1 MVANVQDAR
10 AHTVNKDETIPSE
23 NEMKMLFE
31 ASMKKQ
37 QLDGKP
43 KVTRE
48 EQTTFFSAMKDPA
61 FRSLLNDY
69 MHEISDPN
77 NREETERYLSQ
88 LESEEKIPQ
97 DKILVKPLPGFV
109 VKTKWEVTEK
119 IFINV
124 CSSDKMEPPS
134 STKVTVG
141 QQGTSWQLPYSVG
154 PERFEE
160 DQGGRK
166 VSTFDVCFH
175 PRVLEFTKT
184 QRNYRDMVVK
194 TCLDGVEAILQDT
207 RRKKNGGLERKYVVL
222 KGVCYKSGNPVT
234 MCLKNELKDSN
245 QKKDEMKQVKH
256 CKDDEKTKRED
267 GNDNEMNLQE
277 KSLIRNENS
286 CTSSDKTT
294 VAKGKKI
301 EYQMIYRGRFEL
313 FHHMQADVD
322 KKVPTDRH
330 RPKELVIELSFPLAT
345 SAKGLDLD
353 VSDQKLRLLPG
364 PDVPGDYEPLEVT
377 LPYPVI
383 ESKGDAKFNRKTH
396 KLIVTLPVQPPMK
409 PEPQPI
415 SLIVQDDKNEED
427 EDESTELA
435 VVEKPTVHVFKQKKS
450 DDEFSMLREVALMVE
465 HDPQVLAFKQR
476 ALDAESVTFSVL
488 NEETISH
495 SDNDCDSKA
504 ATFDVETTSITA
516 EVEATKTLTP
526 PFEIQETPS
535 CFSYIVNVAGIESM
549 SVQLTFPS
557 TTSLRLY
564 FSDNTKHV
572 YELFIP
578 MLSVDIDPFRA
589 EVDVA
594 SENMVIILY
603 KKSPILQAETT
614 HSAVQPD
621 ASTSSLAPLLASARF
636 KNQLVYE
643 LD

>member
-207 RRKKNGGLERKYVVL
+207 RRKKNGGLERKESSDNV
-222 KGVCYKSGNPVT
+222 S
-234 MCLKNELKDSN
+234 
-245 QKKDEMKQVKH
+245 
-256 CKDDEKTKRED
+256 EKRVERFQP
-267 GNDNEMNLQE
+267 EE
-277 KSLIRNENS
+277 RRNE
-286 CTSSDKTT
+286 T
-294 VAKGKKI
+294 
-301 EYQMIYRGRFEL
+301 
-313 FHHMQADVD
+313 
-322 KKVPTDRH
+322 
-330 RPKELVIELSFPLAT
+330 
-345 SAKGLDLD
+345 
-353 VSDQKLRLLPG
+353 
-364 PDVPGDYEPLEVT
+364 
-377 LPYPVI
+377 
-383 ESKGDAKFNRKTH
+383 
-396 KLIVTLPVQPPMK
+396 
-409 PEPQPI
+409 
-415 SLIVQDDKNEED
+415 
-427 EDESTELA
+427 
-435 VVEKPTVHVFKQKKS
+435 
-450 DDEFSMLREVALMVE
+450 
-465 HDPQVLAFKQR
+465 
-476 ALDAESVTFSVL
+476 
-488 NEETISH
+488 
-495 SDNDCDSKA
+495 SKA
-504 ATFDVETTSITA
+504 
-516 EVEATKTLTP
+516 L
-526 PFEIQETPS
+526 
-535 CFSYIVNVAGIESM
+535 
-549 SVQLTFPS
+549 
-557 TTSLRLY
+557 
-564 FSDNTKHV
+564 
-572 YELFIP
+572 
-578 MLSVDIDPFRA
+578 
-589 EVDVA
+589 
-594 SENMVIILY
+594 
-603 KKSPILQAETT
+603 
-614 HSAVQPD
+614 
-621 ASTSSLAPLLASARF
+621 
-636 KNQLVYE
+636 
-643 LD
+643 

>member
-1 MVANVQDAR
+1 
-10 AHTVNKDETIPSE
+10 
-23 NEMKMLFE
+23 
-31 ASMKKQ
+31 
-37 QLDGKP
+37 
-43 KVTRE
+43 
-48 EQTTFFSAMKDPA
+48 
-61 FRSLLNDY
+61 
-69 MHEISDPN
+69 
-77 NREETERYLSQ
+77 
-88 LESEEKIPQ
+88 
-97 DKILVKPLPGFV
+97 
-109 VKTKWEVTEK
+109 
-119 IFINV
+119 
-124 CSSDKMEPPS
+124 
-134 STKVTVG
+134 
-141 QQGTSWQLPYSVG
+141 
-154 PERFEE
+154 
-160 DQGGRK
+160 
-166 VSTFDVCFH
+166 
-175 PRVLEFTKT
+175 
-184 QRNYRDMVVK
+184 
-194 TCLDGVEAILQDT
+194 
-207 RRKKNGGLERKYVVL
+207 
-222 KGVCYKSGNPVT
+222 
-234 MCLKNELKDSN
+234 
-245 QKKDEMKQVKH
+245 
-256 CKDDEKTKRED
+256 
-267 GNDNEMNLQE
+267 
-277 KSLIRNENS
+277 
-286 CTSSDKTT
+286 
-294 VAKGKKI
+294 
-301 EYQMIYRGRFEL
+301 MIYRGRFEL

-415 SLIVQDDKNEED
+415 S
-427 EDESTELA
+427 
-435 VVEKPTVHVFKQKKS
+435 
-450 DDEFSMLREVALMVE
+450 EVALMVE

-526 PFEIQETPS
+526 PFEIQETSS